1 MVRGASLS
9 RTFEDL
15 LTPQAVDT
23 ILGESAL
30 RAPFI
35 RVIENGGDVPS
46 ARYTTAASAGND
58 RLTDVVDPE
67 AVARHWDRGAT
78 LVLNALHKTQ
88 PSIARMSRDLGQ
100 ELGAHVQAN
109 AYITPP
115 GVKGLPAHYDTH
127 DVIVLQIDGSKRW
140 IIHRPVID
148 LPLPTQQGR
157 DVTVSTADE
166 PLIDTVLHAGDALYL
181 PRGFVHAPET
191 RDERSIHLTF
201 GIQVITWADMLRDL
215 VGAVVADDA
224 SLRRAAPLHA
234 TAGTGPLL
242 REAAVRLATLLNS
255 LDQDTAEAGITK
267 WRQRTTLSEPIPVLG
282 RQDDAAALSA
292 DTPLRPR
299 AGLRWHTTTGEQDV
313 TVHTA
318 HRKVRIP
325 LALEAALHQALT
337 EPTTAAHLTSGHPTA
352 TQDQIMALLRHLL
365 GNGLLI
371 RA

>member
-1 MVRGASLS
+1 M
-9 RTFEDL
+9 
-15 LTPQAVDT
+15 LTPAAVDT

-46 ARYTTAASAGND
+46 ARYTTATSAGND

-67 AVARHWDRGAT
+67 AVARYWDRGAT

-88 PSIARMSRDLGQ
+88 PTIARMSRDLGQ

-140 IIHRPVID
+140 TIHNPVID

-157 DVTVSTADE
+157 DVTPSTADA

-215 VGAVVADDA
+215 VGTVVAEDA
-224 SLRRAAPLHA
+224 ALRRAAPLHDPDSA
-234 TAGTGPLL
+234 APQI
-242 REAAVRLATLLNS
+242 REAAARLATLLNQ
-255 LDQDTAEAGITK
+255 LDQDTAGAGITK

-282 RQDDAAALSA
+282 RPDNAAALSA
-292 DTPLRPR
+292 ETPLRPR
-299 AGLRWHTTTGEQDV
+299 AGLRWHVTTGEQDV

-318 HRKVRIP
+318 HRKVKIP
-325 LALEAALHQALT
+325 RALEAALRQALT
-337 EPTTAAHLTSGHPTA
+337 EPTTAVQLMIDHPTA
-352 TQDQIMALLRHLL
+352 TQDEILALLRHLL
-365 GNGLLI
+365 VNGLAV